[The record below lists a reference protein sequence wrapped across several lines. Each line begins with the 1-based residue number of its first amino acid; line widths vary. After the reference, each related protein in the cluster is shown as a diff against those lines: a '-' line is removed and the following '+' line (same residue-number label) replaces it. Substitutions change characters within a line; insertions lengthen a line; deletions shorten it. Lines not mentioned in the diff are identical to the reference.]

1 MVWIP
6 KCCESSNNNVDTLM
20 RNQVSLFFKKIETKT
35 QQGQQGNIYTPN
47 LVLTKRC
54 HIKDRSA
61 AAQDTAIN
69 NGIRDAESSKEFI
82 FKNFNVTTY
91 KFNEIDWSGS
101 RFQVLSTN
109 KLSSVTLDGKRYTAS
124 DAKPFISI
132 IAGLKKL

>member
-54 HIKDRSA
+54 NIKDRSA

-69 NGIRDAESSKEFI
+69 NGIRDADSSKEFV
-82 FKNFNVTTY
+82 FKYFNVVNY
-91 KFNEIDWSGS
+91 KFNEIEWSGS

-109 KLSSVTLDGKRYTAS
+109 KLSSVTLDGKRYVAT
-124 DAKPFISI
+124 DQKPFISI